1 MIWLSVV
8 AVRKARAVVKAA
20 ANNQAG
26 GAGCDSLLTLWHD
39 KRRLDNQASRNGRFY
54 DRHRSGGVFFMPK
67 NWRGRNKKMSTG
79 KLFKF
84 YQSPAWRHIAELY
97 RKQQHYTCERC
108 GEPGNV
114 VHHTMLQGGI

>member
-1 MIWLSVV
+1 
-8 AVRKARAVVKAA
+8 
-20 ANNQAG
+20 
-26 GAGCDSLLTLWHD
+26 
-39 KRRLDNQASRNGRFY
+39 
-54 DRHRSGGVFFMPK
+54 MPK

-114 VHHTMLQGGI
+114 VHHKVRLTMDNLHNPEVVLNTDNFELLCRSCHEKEHNRKAAEPARVVLFDANGQVVGLRSTPRG